1 MNSINKKIILG
12 VVVILGGVIEILSA
26 ITSDE

>member
-1 MNSINKKIILG
+1 MNNTNKKIILG
-12 VVVILGGVIEILSA
+12 VVAILGGVIEILSA

>member
-1 MNSINKKIILG
+1 MNSTNKKIILG
-12 VVVILGGVIEILSA
+12 IVVILGGIIEILSA

>member
-1 MNSINKKIILG
+1 MNNTNKKIILG
-12 VVVILGGVIEILSA
+12 VVAILGEVIEILSA

>member
-1 MNSINKKIILG
+1 MNNTNKKIILG
-12 VVVILGGVIEILSA
+12 VVAILDGVIEILSA

>member
-1 MNSINKKIILG
+1 MNHTNKKIILG
-12 VVVILGGVIEILSA
+12 VVAILGGVIEILSA

>member
-1 MNSINKKIILG
+1 MNSTNKKIILG

>member
-1 MNSINKKIILG
+1 MNSTNKKIILG
-12 VVVILGGVIEILSA
+12 VVAILGGVIEILSA